1 MRSVR
6 LGILVLG
13 LVVGGEVAQAAES
26 ADVISQQSGPTGGT
40 QRPQPRTI
48 GRLGLGVQL
57 GGFYDV
63 SDPALELRGWAKRL
77 GFSVSLGR
85 HYADPSEPGF
95 TEVSSDAGKQF
106 TGGVLIAFIDPRAGR
121 RVPIKVYATAGVVHT
136 TQARGRW
143 ERVTPGRGGG
153 TEGEAGVEGGTGTW
167 PYAGAGAEIGFAG
180 LPGLA
185 VGCELLL
192 APLGDGGVGPGI
204 RFAVR
209 YYVW

>member
-1 MRSVR
+1 MRGVR
-6 LGILVLG
+6 LCILILG
-13 LVVGGEVAQAAES
+13 LVVGREIAQAAES
-26 ADVISQQSGPTGGT
+26 ADVISQQSGPSGGNR
-40 QRPQPRTI
+40 RPSRTI
-48 GRLGLGVQL
+48 GRLGMGVQL
-57 GGFYDV
+57 GGFYDL

-85 HYADPSEPGF
+85 HYADPSEPEF
-95 TEVSSDAGKQF
+95 TEVSSEAGKQF
-106 TGGVLIAFIDPRAGR
+106 TGGLLFAFINPKAGR
-121 RVPIKVYATAGVVHT
+121 RVQVKVYATAGVVHT

-180 LPGLA
+180 LSGLA
-185 VGCELLL
+185 VGSELLL
-192 APLGDGGVGPGI
+192 APLGDGGFGPGI